1 MFILFFNNFKD
12 CLSNANAIMYADDTV
27 VYYTDDDIHSIEK
40 CLTAEVWEHFAVSG
54 KMWTCHQSEKG
65 QDRVNAFGNGK
76 KVIKG
81 FTAVR
86 DLLPRDINPPV

>member
-1 MFILFFNNFKD
+1 
-12 CLSNANAIMYADDTV
+12 LSNANAIMYADDTV

-40 CLTAEVWEHFAVSG
+40 CLTAEVENILQYLEKCELVINLKKG
-54 KMWTCHQSEKG
+54 KI
-65 QDRVNAFGNGK
+65 NAFGNGK